1 MGADYPIRPPTHD
14 CPRRSGS
21 QLQNPE
27 LYWSGDFSATTSE
40 TRNLDP
46 SGRAKWQLPPG
57 VSHGTWEYTQAEHIA
72 TQYDEYFALNWLFEF
87 DEQVLFRHLN
97 KPGLV
102 VDFGCGTGRALVG
115 LARKGFRG
123 LGIDLSPAMLQIVRE
138 KARLEN
144 LPIDVLLANLVELEC
159 LRDESAD
166 YGVCLFSTLGM
177 IRGADNRHKFLA
189 HARRILKP
197 GGVFVIHVHNQW
209 FNLFDPAGRRWLLR
223 HLPSLLFR
231 RNIERGDKYFP
242 YRGIPQMYL
251 HTFTQGELIAALRD
265 AGFRIEEFIRL
276 DASRQRPL
284 RFPWFFGRFR
294 ANGWIAVCR

>member
-1 MGADYPIRPPTHD
+1 VLESRIILTRVSANNHTAIESVLTQPGRP
-14 CPRRSGS
+14 
-21 QLQNPE
+21 
-27 LYWSGDFSATTSE
+27 
-40 TRNLDP
+40 
-46 SGRAKWQLPPG
+46 KWQLPPG

-87 DEQVLFRHLN
+87 DEQVLFRHMS

-115 LARKGFRG
+115 LARRGHRG
-123 LGIDLSPAMLQIVRE
+123 LGVDLSTSMLQIVRE
-138 KARLEN
+138 KARLDD

-159 LRDESAD
+159 LRDDSAD

-177 IRGADNRHKFLA
+177 IRGQENRHKFLA

-197 GGVFVIHVHNQW
+197 AGVFVIHVHNQW

-231 RNIERGDKYFP
+231 RNLERGDKYFH

-251 HTFTQGELIAALRD
+251 HTFTRGELLCTLRR
-265 AGFRIEEFIRL
+265 AGFAIKELIPL
-276 DASRQRPL
+276 DANRHRPL
-284 RFPWFFGRFR
+284 PHSWFLGRFR
-294 ANGWIAVCR
+294 ANGWIVVCQ